1 MPVNVTKIGTSV
13 SLAIFGLTAI
23 INAQTQASSPEPVP
37 QAANIN
43 AVKTP
48 SAADVMRDRISKAK
62 ANIAVR
68 NYPAALYEL
77 ENIKRET
84 SDPSVH
90 AVVNVLMMNS
100 YIEQGEYK
108 RAEELLKTHFESYKR
123 NNANSDIYYRSVAAQ
138 VVKSAR
144 NQAERYRALGL
155 TVSDRNLPLEA
166 VNDIERMRVMV
177 ETVVA
182 QAKETSADKS
192 KAAVS
197 VPLLEEAMATRAA
210 IARDDYDARRW
221 RDAAADAREQMASS
235 QSVVINATDGKPFG
249 QPATQTVAVTA
260 PAVFKPV
267 ETLAMDKPTVTEP
280 VKTPPANL
288 VAANNTGAADTS
300 NNRPSTI
307 PTFTN
312 IGTTDAK
319 PAVTERPVK
328 TVENLPAPQPEKK
341 AEPKPE
347 TTVPTNPEKPAASDE
362 PLTVGSLIDFAT
374 RRSNPTYPS
383 MARSARATGVVRVD
397 IVVDEKG
404 NVAEVEN
411 TAGHA
416 LLQSAARDA
425 IRRWKF
431 KPFTRDGQPVR
442 ATGFV
447 NFNFSL

>member
-1 MPVNVTKIGTSV
+1 MPVKVIRFCTSV

-23 INAQTQASSPEPVP
+23 ISAQTQATPEPVTQVP
-37 QAANIN
+37 TIN
-43 AVKTP
+43 TAKTP

-84 SDPSVH
+84 SDSSVH

-108 RAEELLKTHFESYKR
+108 RAEDMLKTHFESYKR
-123 NNANSDIYYRSVAAQ
+123 NNANADIFYRSVAAQ

-144 NQAERYRALGL
+144 NQAERYRSLGL

-177 ETVVA
+177 ESVVE
-182 QAKETSADKS
+182 QAKETSADKTKVVAS
-192 KAAVS
+192 TA
-197 VPLLEEAMATRAA
+197 LLEEAMATRAA

-249 QPATQTVAVTA
+249 QPATQTVAA
-260 PAVFKPV
+260 SPAVFKPV
-267 ETLAMDKPTVTEP
+267 ETSINPP
-280 VKTPPANL
+280 VKTPSTDL
-288 VAANNTGAADTS
+288 VAANNS
-300 NNRPSTI
+300 PVVQK
-307 PTFTN
+307 PTVPEVRKPDP
-312 IGTTDAK
+312 TTDRPVVVAGMS
-319 PAVTERPVK
+319 TQPVK
-328 TVENLPAPQPEKK
+328 TSDNKPAT
-341 AEPKPE
+341 A
-347 TTVPTNPEKPAASDE
+347 VSANIEKPAADLAS
-362 PLTVGSLIDFAT
+362 PMTVGSLIDFAT
-374 RRSNPTYPS
+374 RRSAPAYPS
-383 MARSARATGVVRVD
+383 IARSVRAAGVVRVD

-404 NVAEVEN
+404 NVAQVEN
-411 TAGHA
+411 SAGHA
-416 LLQSAARDA
+416 MLQTAARDA
-425 IRRWKF
+425 ILRWKF
-431 KPFTRDGQPVR
+431 KPFTRDGQPVK